1 MSKVDFS
8 TWVDNKLIDNLDDVE
23 INTPFSTEVLTY
35 DGIKWVNLPSSGGG
49 GGSADKLLITR
60 NVSEDVSAL
69 KLVIADD
76 SSNVSLANNNATYED
91 SQVLGIATSGAT
103 TGNPITIVTNGVVND
118 ISFTFLVNVPL
129 FLDVNG
135 LITDVA
141 PTGSVNR
148 TIIGK
153 GQGAGQIYIEI
164 GEPIILG

>member
-1 MSKVDFS
+1 MSKVNFE

-35 DGIKWVNLPSSGGG
+35 DGAKWVNLPSSGGG
-49 GGSADKLLITR
+49 GSSDKLLITR

-69 KLVIADD
+69 RLVIADD
-76 SSNVSLANNNATYED
+76 SSNVSLANNNSTYEN

-129 FLDVNG
+129 FLGVNG
-135 LITDVA
+135 SITDVA